1 MTTSTAE
8 QGAVVLMHPTDDVV
22 VALRDLRQ
30 GDVVSASGVEP
41 VTVATDIPRG
51 HKVARRALALGSLI
65 HKYGQVIGVTT
76 AEVGVGDHVHLH
88 NTGMPGRE
96 TRVLADTHAGTAPV
110 EVRARTFQGI
120 RRPDGRVATRN
131 YIGVLTTVNCSATV
145 ARQIARRF
153 DPGAG
158 LPLPDGV
165 DGVVA
170 ITHASGCGLESSG
183 PGWENLRRTLVGYAT
198 HPNIG
203 GIVAVGLGC
212 EVLTMETFLADLG
225 LADKPVVSYTIQD
238 AGGTRAAIDMG
249 IELCQ
254 QLARDIAAT
263 REMVSL
269 SELVLGLKCGGSDAW
284 SGVTANP
291 VLGYASDAIVAQGGA
306 TILCEMPEIYGAEH
320 LLAARATNQEV
331 ADELIRRIDWWEDYT
346 RGNGASLDANP
357 SAGNKAGGITT
368 IVEKSLGAVA
378 KAGTAPLSAVVDY
391 AAPVPTHGLTIM
403 DTPGYDPVSVTG
415 MVAGGATLVVFTT
428 GRGSVFGSKPTP
440 TLKLATNS
448 EVARRMSGDID
459 LDCGSI
465 LTGTATIAQLGEE
478 LLDLICATASGQQ
491 SRSEELGVGNEE
503 IVPWQIGAVM

>member
-1 MTTSTAE
+1 MTRPT
-8 QGAVVLMHPTDDVV
+8 VVLMHPHDDVV
-22 VALRDLRQ
+22 VALVDLAS
-30 GDVVSASGVEP
+30 GESAQAAGVEP
-41 VTVATDIPRG
+41 FVVRSDVPRG
-51 HKVARRALALGSLI
+51 HKIARRTVAEGSLI
-65 HKYGQVIGVTT
+65 HKYGQVIGVATQPLHK
-76 AEVGVGDHVHLH
+76 GDHVHLH
-88 NTGMPGRE
+88 NLGMPGRD
-96 TRVLADTHAGTAPV
+96 TRVADDTHAGTSPV
-110 EVRARTFQGI
+110 NVRPRTFRGI
-120 RRPDGRVATRN
+120 RRPDGRVGTRN

-153 DPGAG
+153 DVGT
-158 LPLPDGV
+158 LPGV

-170 ITHASGCGLESSG
+170 ITHASGCGLESQG

-203 GIVAVGLGC
+203 GLVVVGLGC
-212 EVLTMETFLADLG
+212 EVMTMGTFMADLG
-225 LADKPVVSYTIQD
+225 VQDRPVVTFTIQD
-238 AGGTRAAIDMG
+238 AGGTRAAIEQGVDLCR
-249 IELCQ
+249 ELATQ
-254 QLARDIAAT
+254 IQAT
-263 REMVSL
+263 REDVPL

-291 VLGYASDAIVAQGGA
+291 VLGYASDAIVAQGGT

-320 LLAARATNQEV
+320 LLAMRAASPQV
-331 ADELIRRIDWWEDYT
+331 AADLMRRIDWWEDYT

-378 KAGTAPLSAVVDY
+378 KAGTAPLAAVVDY
-391 AAPVPTHGLTIM
+391 AAPVPHGGLTIM

-415 MVAGGATLVVFTT
+415 MVAGGATVVVFTT

-448 EVARRMSGDID
+448 EMALRMSGDID
-459 LDCGSI
+459 LDCGPV
-465 LTGTATIAQLGEE
+465 LAGAVTIPELGEE
-478 LLDLICATASGQQ
+478 LLDLICATASGE
-491 SRSEELGVGNEE
+491 RTLSEELGVGHEE